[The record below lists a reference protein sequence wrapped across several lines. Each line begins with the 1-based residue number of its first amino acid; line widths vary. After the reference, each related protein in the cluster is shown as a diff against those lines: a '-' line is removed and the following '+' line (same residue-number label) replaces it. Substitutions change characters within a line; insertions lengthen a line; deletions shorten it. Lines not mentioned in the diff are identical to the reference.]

1 MQIRREYLRVWLPL
15 AVFILCFAL
24 YCGTLAPTITWQHD
38 GYDGGDL
45 ITAAYTLGIPH
56 PTGYPTYMLLGH
68 LITQLPLGDVAYRM
82 NLLSALCAALAVAL
96 CYATAVALLEP
107 DGSARLAALSA
118 ALLLATS
125 RIFWSQAVITEVY
138 ALNALLFCAT
148 LYLALR
154 GLAHPAGS
162 CDSADHGLWRAL
174 LAALAVL
181 YGLSLGNHLTML
193 FSAPLLLDVCVVV
206 WQRRVLSVPR
216 WAGLLGLFLL
226 GLSVYAYLPLRAGKQ
241 SLLNWGDPRTLSGLW
256 WVIGGGIYRQFVL
269 SLPPTLWVQ
278 RILAWIGLLR
288 QQFGLG
294 GAALG
299 LLGAWWQSRH
309 SVRTFTL
316 LFGTAVLYSV
326 YAIGYNT
333 TDSYVYLLPV
343 YCIYALW
350 IAQGV
355 QRALMAVARLQPA
368 WRRPLWAL
376 ACMALLAL
384 PLNALRE
391 NLPAVD
397 LHADHTAYDYGTQA
411 LSQVPDRCMVISASD
426 VHTFTLWYFSRVV
439 MPRHQVAVIDR
450 DLLGY
455 VWYVAGLRRAYP
467 WLQWPDAPLGSL
479 DALDRLVQA
488 NQSTV
493 PVFWADVDAESQAR
507 YRLTPQGVLFR
518 ASAP

>member
-278 RILAWIGLLR
+278 RILAWVGLLR
-288 QQFGLG
+288 QQFGLA

-376 ACMALLAL
+376 AWMALLAL

>member
-96 CYATAVALLEP
+96 CYQTAVALLEP
-107 DGSARLAALSA
+107 ADHARLAALSA
-118 ALLLATS
+118 TLLLGAS
-125 RIFWSQAVITEVY
+125 RILWSQAVITEVY
-138 ALNALLFCAT
+138 ALNAMFLSAVLCLT
-148 LYLALR
+148 L
-154 GLAHPAGS
+154 
-162 CDSADHGLWRAL
+162 RAL
-174 LAALAVL
+174 ARLQEASERAGRGHLRAPLVALAVL

-193 FSAPLLLDVCVVV
+193 FSAPLLLYVCVVL
-206 WQRRVLSVPR
+206 WRRRALNAGH
-216 WAGLLGLFLL
+216 WAALLGFFLL
-226 GLSVYAYLPLRAGKQ
+226 GLAVYVYLPLRAGKQ
-241 SLLNWGDPRTLSGLW
+241 PLFNWGDPRTLPSLW
-256 WVIGGGIYRQFVL
+256 WVISGGIYRQFVL
-269 SLPPTLWVQ
+269 SLPPALWAQ
-278 RILAWIGLLR
+278 RILAWVGLLR
-288 QQFGLG
+288 QQFGLA

-376 ACMALLAL
+376 AWMALLAL

>member
-1 MQIRREYLRVWLPL
+1 
-15 AVFILCFAL
+15 VFTLCFAL
-24 YCGTLAPTITWQHD
+24 YWGTLAPTITWQHD

-68 LITQLPLGDVAYRM
+68 FMTRLPLGDVAYRM

-96 CYATAVALLEP
+96 CYQTAVALLEP
-107 DGSARLAALSA
+107 ADHARLAALGA
-118 ALLLATS
+118 ALVLATS

-138 ALNALLFCAT
+138 GLNALLFCGT

-154 GLAHPAGS
+154 SLAHLARRSEP
-162 CDSADHGLWRAL
+162 ADHRYLRAL

-193 FSAPLLLDVCVVV
+193 FSAPLLLYVSVVL
-206 WQRRVLSVPR
+206 WRRRALNAGH
-216 WAGLLGLFLL
+216 WAALLGFFLL
-226 GLSVYAYLPLRAGKQ
+226 GLAVYVYLPLRAGKEP
-241 SLLNWGDPRTLSGLW
+241 LLNWGDPGTPSGVW
-256 WVIGGGIYRQFVL
+256 WVISGGIYRQFAL
-269 SLPPTLWVQ
+269 SLPPALWAQ
-278 RILAWIGLLR
+278 RILAWVGLLR
-288 QQFGLG
+288 QQFGLA

-299 LLGAWWQSRH
+299 LLGAWWQSRR

-316 LFGTAVLYSV
+316 LSGTAVLYSV

-350 IAQGV
+350 IAQGAQCALTAIAS
-355 QRALMAVARLQPA
+355 QRPA

-426 VHTFTLWYFSRVV
+426 AHTFALWYFSRVV

-455 VWYVAGLRRAYP
+455 AWYVAGLRRAYP
-467 WLQWPDAPLGSL
+467 WLQWPDAPLGSP

-493 PVFWADVDAESQAR
+493 SVFWADVDAESQAR

-518 ASAP
+518 ALAP

>member
-288 QQFGLG
+288 QQFGLA

-299 LLGAWWQSRH
+299 LLGAWGQSRR
-309 SVRTFTL
+309 SPRTFAL

-343 YCIYALW
+343 YCIYTLW
-350 IAQGV
+350 IAHGA
-355 QRALMAVARLQPA
+355 QRALMAVARQTAA
-368 WRRPLWAL
+368 WQRPLSIL
-376 ACMALLAL
+376 ACIVLLAL
-384 PLNALRE
+384 PLNSLLT
-391 NLPAVD
+391 NLSIVD
-397 LHADHTAYDYGTQA
+397 LHADRTAYDYGSHA
-411 LSQVPDRCMVISASD
+411 LSQVPERSIIVSASD
-426 VHTFTLWYFSRVV
+426 AHTFTLWYFSQVAAPGR
-439 MPRHQVAVIDR
+439 QVAVLDR

-455 VWYVAGLRRAYP
+455 AWYVAGLRRAYP
-467 WLQWPDAPLGSL
+467 WLQWPTALPSGADV
-479 DALDRLVQA
+479 LDRLLEA
-488 NQSTV
+488 NQPAAS
-493 PVFWADVDAESQAR
+493 VFWADADAEAQAR
-507 YRLTPQGVLFR
+507 YHLQPQGVLYR
-518 ASAP
+518 QPVP

>member
-1 MQIRREYLRVWLPL
+1 
-15 AVFILCFAL
+15 VFILCFAL

-278 RILAWIGLLR
+278 RILAWVGLLR
-288 QQFGLG
+288 QQFGLA

-376 ACMALLAL
+376 AWMALLAL

>member
-1 MQIRREYLRVWLPL
+1 MQMTREYLRVWLPL

-24 YCGTLAPTITWQHD
+24 YWVTLAPTITWQHD

-107 DGSARLAALSA
+107 DGNARLAALSA

-138 ALNALLFCAT
+138 TLNALLFCAT

-154 GLAHPAGS
+154 GLAHLAAS
-162 CDSADHGLWRAL
+162 RDSADHGLWHAL

-193 FSAPLLLDVCVVV
+193 LSAPLLLYISVVL
-206 WQRRVLSVPR
+206 WRRRALSAPQ
-216 WAGLLGLFLL
+216 WAGLLGLFVL
-226 GLSVYAYLPLRAGKQ
+226 GLAVYAYLPLRAGKQ
-241 SLLNWGDPRTLSGLW
+241 PLINWGDPRTLPSLW
-256 WVIGGGIYRQFVL
+256 WVFSGGIYRQFVL
-269 SLPPTLWVQ
+269 SLPPALWAQ
-278 RILAWIGLLR
+278 RALAWVGLLR

-299 LLGAWWQSRH
+299 LLGAWGQSRR
-309 SVRTFTL
+309 SPRTFTL

-343 YCIYALW
+343 YCIYTLW
-350 IAQGV
+350 IAQGA
-355 QRALMAVARLQPA
+355 QCALTAVASLQPA

-384 PLNALRE
+384 PVNALRQ

-397 LHADHTAYDYGTQA
+397 LHTDRTAYDYGTQA

-426 VHTFTLWYFSRVV
+426 AHTFALWYFSRVV
-439 MPRHQVAVIDR
+439 VPRRQVAVLDR

-455 VWYVAGLRRAYP
+455 AWYVAGLRRAYP
-467 WLQWPDAPLGSL
+467 WLQWPDTPLGSP
-479 DALDRLVQA
+479 DALHRLVQA

-493 PVFWADVDAESQAR
+493 PVFWADADAESQAR
-507 YRLTPQGVLFR
+507 YQLQPQGVLYR
-518 ASAP
+518 QPVP